1 MPNWCANRLRI
12 SGNSSNI
19 ERVRTLFAGD
29 GSPAYAR
36 AAAEGIQLFLA
47 GCAGVLRPVT
57 DMQYSAYPAL
67 ILNSGS
73 DTPENRAYTQWLAY
87 LKEGAELTEDNCRV
101 LQALWLACSISSW
114 PWEMLSD
121 EQHAVITALWV
132 QKAGDWRAAFGSDS
146 LAEVWNRL
154 CREDYEP
161 AEAPPFD
168 MLQLI
173 PPRLDVEINGY
184 NGRLL
189 EGVLDGFSE
198 TTERCGTKWPH
209 AHGLELEN
217 VTSTVFDADFDTPWL
232 PPGEAVLEALSH
244 RYGVTIEHWYAESGC
259 NYCGYAAYSS
269 GVQTEACCA
278 SLEWSE
284 EEDEYGYRDVTG
296 PDWIIDNVA
305 SYGG

>member
-36 AAAEGIQLFLA
+36 ATAEGIQLFLA

-57 DMQYSAYPAL
+57 DMQYTAYPAL
-67 ILNSGS
+67 ILHSGS
-73 DTPENRAYTQWLAY
+73 DTPENRAFAQWLAY
-87 LKEGAELTEDNCRV
+87 LKGGAELTEDNCRV
-101 LQALWLACSISSW
+101 LHALWLACSISSW

-146 LAEVWNRL
+146 LPEAWNRL

-168 MLQLI
+168 CCSWYLPALMWKLTAITVVCLKAYRTAFRKLPSDAAQNGHTRMASSWRTRPAPPLTPILI
-173 PPRLDVEINGY
+173 RH
-184 NGRLL
+184 GRLRARPYL
-189 EGVLDGFSE
+189 KYS
-198 TTERCGTKWPH
+198 
-209 AHGLELEN
+209 
-217 VTSTVFDADFDTPWL
+217 VTVTVSPLSTGMLNPVVITAAMQPT
-232 PPGEAVLEALSH
+232 AVACRQRH
-244 RYGVTIEHWYAESGC
+244 VAIRW
-259 NYCGYAAYSS
+259 S
-269 GVQTEACCA
+269 GVE
-278 SLEWSE
+278 
-284 EEDEYGYRDVTG
+284 
-296 PDWIIDNVA
+296 
-305 SYGG
+305 